1 MISMKRFDRESSRRN
16 TLMVLWCV
24 GILFVGVSV
33 GTAIQTGRRSA
44 FMVPVI
50 AIGISILIAVF
61 ATHRNFFYAT
71 TFATVPMTSLM
82 IPGVKLPL
90 NEVMLTSAL
99 LLAVS
104 QNPGNLRRLPIFAKV
119 TAAALLGMM
128 IISAAIASG
137 FDLPTTKRLGH
148 MALFCGLYLAIAA
161 GLFPLRSIQK
171 GLLVGVS
178 LASVTGIIYLVA
190 GIAPNGYDGR
200 LTGLFFADPNPAALM
215 ILALGMV
222 SIEIV
227 PAGGRRISVIALLF
241 VPFLLTQSRGA
252 LIGLGFCVA
261 WWFLGRRLRPGA
273 GLSLLGITVV
283 IVSVLKETV
292 QNIGVFSSRSGSD
305 VLRGQI
311 LSKSFES
318 ARTNFWFGDGPG
330 FNVLSVF
337 SQYDY
342 FFHNSYLAVISEGG
356 IVSAIAI
363 ITLLIMTLIRMIALP
378 STLRNPWFEMAIISI
393 LVIAFHL
400 GEVLLDLPAAIVVGF
415 CLYWIDRPEPRPTQ
429 PMRSSA
435 RLNGPTGPT
444 NWPRVAPVP

>member
-1 MISMKRFDRESSRRN
+1 MISMKRFDRDASRRN
-16 TLMVLWCV
+16 ALMVLWCV

-33 GTAIQTGRRSA
+33 GTAIQTGKRSA

-104 QNPGNLRRLPIFAKV
+104 QNPGNLRRLPLFAKV

-128 IISAAIASG
+128 IISAALAGG

-148 MALFCGLYLAIAA
+148 MALFCGIYLAIAA

-178 LASVTGIIYLVA
+178 IASVFGIIYLAA
-190 GIAPNGYDGR
+190 GIAPKGYTGR
-200 LTGLFFADPNPAALM
+200 LTGLFFGDPNPAALM

-222 SIEIV
+222 SIQII
-227 PAGGRRISVIALLF
+227 PPGGRRISVIALLS

-273 GLSLLGITVV
+273 GLALLGITVA
-283 IVSVLKETV
+283 IVSVLKEAV
-292 QNIGVFSSRSGSD
+292 QNIGLFSSRSGSD
-305 VLRGQI
+305 ILRGEI
-311 LSKSFES
+311 LAKSFES

-337 SQYDY
+337 SQNDF
-342 FFHNSYLAVISEGG
+342 FFHNSYLGVISEGG

-363 ITLLIMTLIRMIALP
+363 ATLLVMTLIRMIALP
-378 STLRNPWFEMAIISI
+378 VTLRNPWFEMALISI

-415 CLYWIDRPEPRPTQ
+415 CLYWIDRPEPSPQQ
-429 PMRSSA
+429 PMRPGS
-435 RLNGPTGPT
+435 RLMGPTSQT
-444 NWPRVAPVP
+444 WPRVAPVP

>member
-1 MISMKRFDRESSRRN
+1 MIGMKGFDQSAGRRN
-16 TLMVLWCV
+16 LLMVLWCV
-24 GILFVGVSV
+24 GILFVGVSI

-44 FMVPVI
+44 FMIPVI

-99 LLAVS
+99 LLAIS

-119 TAAALLGMM
+119 TAGLLLGMM
-128 IISAAIASG
+128 IISAALANG

-171 GLLVGVS
+171 GLLVGISV
-178 LASVTGIIYLVA
+178 ASAFGVIYLIA
-190 GIAPNGYDGR
+190 GIAPKGYSGR
-200 LTGLFFADPNPAALM
+200 LTGLFFGDPNPAALM
-215 ILALGMV
+215 ILALGML
-222 SIEIV
+222 SIEII
-227 PAGGRRISVIALLF
+227 PSGGRRISVIALLC

-261 WWFLGRRLRPGA
+261 WWFLGRRLKPGA
-273 GLSLLGITVV
+273 GLALLGVTVG

-305 VLRGQI
+305 ILRGAI
-311 LSKSFES
+311 LSRSFES
-318 ARTNFWFGDGPG
+318 ARKNFWFGDGPG

-356 IVSAIAI
+356 VVSAIAVV
-363 ITLLIMTLIRMIALP
+363 TLLIMTLIRMIALP
-378 STLRNPWFEMAIISI
+378 ATLRNPWFEMALISI

-415 CLYWIDRPEPRPTQ
+415 CLYWIDRPETRPSQ
-429 PMRSSA
+429 PIRPSN
-435 RLNGPTGPT
+435 RLTGPT
-444 NWPRVAPVP
+444 RQVNWPRVAPVP